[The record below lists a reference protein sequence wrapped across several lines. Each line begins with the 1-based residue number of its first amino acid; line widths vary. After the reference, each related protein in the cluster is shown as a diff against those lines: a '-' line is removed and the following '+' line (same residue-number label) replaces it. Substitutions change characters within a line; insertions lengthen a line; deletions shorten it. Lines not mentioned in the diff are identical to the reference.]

1 MSVSA
6 WLIMMALILV
16 ATAVYSAKSRDRIVR
31 EISEE
36 MKTLMDDAKIIRQDL
51 EACIQNAVMVSDG
64 MIEKIDMRLQRME
77 TLQTT
82 GEIALPAAVE
92 TTKRKR
98 GRPPKIQSDHV
109 IEKKA
114 VEKPV
119 KKKVEK
125 QEPGEVPFY
134 LEDIRRAHPYI
145 IVPRLYNE
153 GYTVPQIAELLD
165 KGQGEIK
172 LILDVQKR
180 REVGS

>member
-6 WLIMMALILV
+6 WLIIMALILV

-31 EISEE
+31 EISDE
-36 MKTLMDDAKIIRQDL
+36 MKTLMDDAKVIRQDL

-64 MIEKIDMRLQRME
+64 MIDKIDMRLQRLE
-77 TLQTT
+77 TIQTT
-82 GEIALPAAVE
+82 AEIAIPAGIE
-92 TTKRKR
+92 TPKRKR
-98 GRPPKIQSDHV
+98 GRPKRQTDQI

-114 VEKPV
+114 IEKPV
-119 KKKVEK
+119 KKKAEK
-125 QEPGEVPFY
+125 QETSEVPFY

-145 IVPRLYNE
+145 IVPRLHNE
-153 GYTVPQIAELLD
+153 GYTIPQIAELLD

>member
-1 MSVSA
+1 MSISA
-6 WLIMMALILV
+6 WLIIMALILV
-16 ATAVYSAKSRDRIVR
+16 ATAVYSAKSRDRIVQ
-31 EISEE
+31 EISDE
-36 MKTLMDDAKIIRQDL
+36 MKTLMEDAKIIRQDL

-64 MIEKIDMRLQRME
+64 MIDQIDTRLHRLENIQNH
-77 TLQTT
+77 TT
-82 GEIALPAAVE
+82 IAVPTPIE

-98 GRPPKIQSDHV
+98 GRPKRQPDTLV
-109 IEKKA
+109 EKQV

-119 KKKVEK
+119 RINANK
-125 QEPGEVPFY
+125 QEQAEVPFY

-145 IVPRLYNE
+145 IVPRLHNE
-153 GYTVPQIAELLD
+153 GYTIPQIAELLD